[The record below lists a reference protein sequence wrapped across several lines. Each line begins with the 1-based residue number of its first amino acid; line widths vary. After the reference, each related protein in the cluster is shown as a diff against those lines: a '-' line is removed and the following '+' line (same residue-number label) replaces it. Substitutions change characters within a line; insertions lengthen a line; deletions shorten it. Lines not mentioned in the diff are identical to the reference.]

1 MTANP
6 WSPSA
11 RIHEPMEI
19 GEPVRDSSA
28 WDPDAV
34 RGTDAWVYQL
44 SGAEIDEIHDAVAEA
59 QARGGEIMEIT
70 RESFNLPGLAPALA
84 DIKAEIRDGRG
95 MALIRGLPTGN
106 RSRWQLA
113 TAFWGL
119 GCHVG
124 TAKSQNG
131 RGHLL
136 GHVLDLAGK
145 GFKTPKV
152 RGYMNGSAL
161 EFHTDRTDILSL
173 CCLAPAKTGGEHRIA
188 SSATAY
194 NAMLEQRPDLVK
206 ELTFHFYRTRN
217 GEIPAGETKP
227 YIRQPVF
234 SAKDGYFT
242 GRSSGTKVMQAQELP
257 GVPKLTSAQMEAN
270 ALYLKLA
277 QELSLDMELQAGD
290 ITYVNCHVTLHA
302 RTDFEDWPAPERKR
316 HLLRLWLNDTEA
328 QRPLV
333 ESVGREV
340 NAGVVV
346 DGMAYKTPLE
356 PVEEGELNLA

>member
-6 WSPSA
+6 WTPSA
-11 RIHEPMEI
+11 RVHEPMQI

-28 WDPDAV
+28 WDPEAL
-34 RGTDAWVYQL
+34 RGTDVWVYRL
-44 SGAEIDEIHDAVAEA
+44 SEAEIDEIHDAVARVEA
-59 QARGGEIMEIT
+59 EGGEFMDIT
-70 RESFNLPGLAPALA
+70 RESFALPGLAAALA

-95 MALIRGLPTGN
+95 MALIRGLPTED

-113 TAFWGL
+113 AAFWGL

-173 CCLAPAKTGGEHRIA
+173 CCLAPAMTGGEHRIA

-194 NAMLEQRPDLVK
+194 NAMLERRPDLVQ

-217 GEIPAGETKP
+217 GEIPVGETKP

-242 GRSSGTKVMQAQELP
+242 GRSSGTKVMQAQDLP
-257 GVPKLTSAQMEAN
+257 GVPKLTDAQLEAN
-270 ALYLKLA
+270 ALYLRLA
-277 QELSLDMELQAGD
+277 QELSLDMELEAGD

-302 RTDFEDWPAPERKR
+302 RTDFEDWPEPERKR

-328 QRPLV
+328 QRPLE
-333 ESVGREV
+333 ESVAREV

-356 PVEEGELNLA
+356 PAEEGEQNLA

>member
-6 WSPSA
+6 WCPSA
-11 RIHEPMEI
+11 RIHEPMEL
-19 GEPVRDSSA
+19 GQPVRDSSA
-28 WDPDAV
+28 WDPGEL

-44 SGAEIDEIHDAVAEA
+44 SQAEVADIHDAVAAAE
-59 QARGGEIMEIT
+59 ARGGEIMEIT
-70 RESFNLPGLAPALA
+70 RDNFILPEFGAALA

-95 MALIRGLPTGN
+95 MALIRGLPTEG
-106 RSRWQLA
+106 RSRWQMA
-113 TAFWGL
+113 AAFWGL
-119 GCHVG
+119 GCHMG
-124 TAKSQNG
+124 RAKSQNG

-145 GFKTPKV
+145 GFKTPEV

-161 EFHTDRTDILSL
+161 EYHTDRTDILSL
-173 CCLAPAKTGGEHRIA
+173 CCLAPAKSGGEHRIA

-194 NAMLEQRPDLVK
+194 NEMLKLRPDLVE

-217 GEIPAGETKP
+217 GEIPLGETKL

-234 SAKDGYFT
+234 SVKDGYFT
-242 GRSSGTKVMQAQELP
+242 GRSSGTKVMQAQDLP
-257 GVPKLTSAQMEAN
+257 GVPKLTPAQLEAN
-270 ALYLKLA
+270 ALYLRLA
-277 QELSLDMELQAGD
+277 QDLSLDMELQAGD

-302 RTDFEDWPAPERKR
+302 RTDFEDWPEPERKR
-316 HLLRLWLNDTEA
+316 HLLRLWLNDTED

-333 ESVGREV
+333 ESVAREV

-346 DGMAYKTPLE
+346 DGMVCRTPLE
-356 PVEEGELNLA
+356 PAEKGEISLA